1 MKRPLPFVVIL
12 LAFVCLSIGYVI
24 NTPYRTGG
32 IVIFQ
37 GGAESKDIG
46 APDERQ
52 HANFVARLLEGKGL
66 PVLDPADLE
75 LYENYQAHQPPLYY
89 FAAAAFS
96 KIVGAD
102 PKSPETGGR
111 LRFLSTLFGLGTLV
125 GLYFLIRWGEGKEE
139 IALAGMSIGLMPMF
153 VGLSS
158 AVSNDPL
165 LYLCITWSVAL
176 AVKAMKQGGDW
187 KSLVALGI
195 VTAAAFTTK
204 TTSLALIPVLIT
216 GLALA
221 WKSDKGQKLVIGGGL
236 ALALVLASPVWL
248 RNMSLYGDPFA
259 LKVFQ
264 SSFGGSAQASMFI
277 EAGGALSYWTQWVA
291 WWTTR
296 SLIGVFGYMDIYLFE
311 SLGRNPDGSQKFD
324 QIYLALAFVFGVIL
338 LLGALADKL
347 PKSGPQMREDD
358 DEEDQKAAGFQWPL
372 VVLGVVVLLL
382 FIQFNRTYFQG
393 QGRYLY
399 PALPFFAWLWGRGLE
414 AALRNRGISWAV
426 GAAVLV
432 GLNLLFL
439 SQLGPAFA
447 KRTAVPVS
455 SMGSRYTEPFHG
467 PSLGEN
473 ALLLPQTRHEMSS
486 RRGEHLRRHL
496 SKTS

>member
-1 MKRPLPFVVIL
+1 MKRPLPFVAIL

-66 PVLDPADLE
+66 PVLDPADPE

-89 FAAAAFS
+89 FAAAGFS

-153 VGLSS
+153 IGLNS

-187 KSLVALGI
+187 KSLVALGL
-195 VTAAAFTTK
+195 VTAAAFATK

-216 GLALA
+216 ALALA

-296 SLIGVFGYMDIYLFE
+296 SLIGVFGYMDVYLFE
-311 SLGRNPDGSQKFD
+311 SLGRNPSGTQKFD
-324 QIYLALAFVFGVIL
+324 QIYLALAFIFGFIL
-338 LLGALADKL
+338 LLGTIAPKLALKQPSRD
-347 PKSGPQMREDD
+347 E
-358 DEEDQKAAGFQWPL
+358 DEEEEKTPQFHWLL

-399 PALPFFAWLWGRGLE
+399 PALPLFAWLWGRGLE
-414 AALRNRGISWAV
+414 AAMRNRGISWAV
-426 GAAVLV
+426 GAAALV
-432 GLNLLFL
+432 GLNILFL
-439 SQLGPAFA
+439 TQLGPAFA
-447 KRTAVPVS
+447 KRTAIPVS
-455 SMGSRYTEPFHG
+455 SLQGRYTLASNGSTF
-467 PSLGEN
+467 GED
-473 ALLLPQTRHEMSS
+473 AFLLPQARHEVP
-486 RRGEHLRRHL
+486 RGRGGYLQRNVSE
-496 SKTS
+496 TP

>member
-66 PVLDPADLE
+66 PVLDPADPE

-89 FAAAAFS
+89 FAAAGFS
-96 KIVGAD
+96 RIVGAD

-176 AVKAMKQGGDW
+176 AVRAIKQGGDW
-187 KSLVALGI
+187 KSLVALGV
-195 VTAAAFTTK
+195 VTAAAFATK

-216 GLALA
+216 GLALT

-311 SLGRNPDGSQKFD
+311 SLGRNPNGSQKFD
-324 QIYLALAFVFGVIL
+324 QIYLALAFIFGFVL
-338 LLGALADKL
+338 LLGTIAPKLAIN
-347 PKSGPQMREDD
+347 QQRRED
-358 DEEDQKAAGFQWPL
+358 EEEGAPGFHWLL

-399 PALPFFAWLWGRGLE
+399 PALPLFAWLWGRGLE

-455 SMGSRYTEPFHG
+455 SLGSRYTASFHG

-473 ALLLPQTRHEMSS
+473 ALLLPQTRYEMSG
-486 RRGEHLRRHL
+486 RRGEHLRRIL
-496 SKTS
+496 SKTA

>member
-12 LAFVCLSIGYVI
+12 LAFLCLSIGYVI

-32 IVIFQ
+32 IVVFQ

-66 PVLDPADLE
+66 PVLDPRDPE

-89 FAAAAFS
+89 FAASAFS
-96 KIVGAD
+96 RMVGAD
-102 PKSPETGGR
+102 PQGADTGIR
-111 LRFLSTLFGLGTLV
+111 LRFLSTLFGLGTLA
-125 GLYFLIRWGEGKEE
+125 GLYFLIRWCEGKEE
-139 IALAGMSIGLMPMF
+139 AALAGMSLGLMPMF
-153 VGLSS
+153 VGLNS

-176 AVKAMKQGGDW
+176 AVKAMRQGGDW
-187 KSLVALGI
+187 KDLALLGV
-195 VTAAAFTTK
+195 VTGAAFATK
-204 TTSLALIPVLIT
+204 TTSLALIPVLVT
-216 GLALA
+216 VLALG

-236 ALALVLASPVWL
+236 VLALLLASPVWL

-264 SSFGGSAQASMFI
+264 SSFGGTAQASMFI
-277 EAGGALSYWTQWVA
+277 EAGGAFAYWTQWVG

-296 SLIGVFGYMDIYLFE
+296 SLIGVFGYMDIFLFE

-324 QIYLALAFVFGVIL
+324 QIYLALAFIFGIVL
-338 LLGALADKL
+338 LAGAVADRL
-347 PKSGPQMREDD
+347 PKRGPTTEDED
-358 DEEDQKAAGFQWPL
+358 DEEGKTSGAQWPL
-372 VVLGVVVLLL
+372 IVLGLVVLLL

-399 PALPFFAWLWGRGLE
+399 PALPLFAWLWGRGIEGL
-414 AALRNRGISWAV
+414 LRNRGIGWGVST
-426 GAAVLV
+426 AVLV

-439 SQLGPAFA
+439 SQLGAAFA
-447 KRTAVPVS
+447 KRTAVQVS
-455 SMGSRYTEPFHG
+455 SLQHRYTHVSNGSTF
-467 PSLGEN
+467 GED
-473 ALLLPQTRHEMSS
+473 AFLLHQARHEVSS
-486 RRGEHLRRHL
+486 R
-496 SKTS
+496 